1 MATGGPLDSDG
12 EQDPRIR
19 ADLDKE
25 IQAAEETVQALRHSL
40 LKAELRLK
48 ALRQRRNG
56 GGASHPAE
64 SQRCTAPK
72 EGLSSKLVGFG
83 QLKGLGD
90 WLAQQSNSLLQ
101 QAEAAGEQEAQLR
114 TRRRQQLERQSEEQ
128 LQRDA
133 DAESE
138 RVVRQHALDFLDQ
151 TKDDGPPLDVQNASD
166 VNKLFFQWLRDF
178 HSEYDDAWFEQNLMR
193 IDLAFRHIFEAAL
206 RDWRPATSG
215 VGPRS
220 TKRSGVGVERVRV
233 ACRARSS
240 GPGWSPGTFVL
251 NLGKCRNR
259 TLHDFSWCVAK
270 GSR

>member
-1 MATGGPLDSDG
+1 MRPMVHCQVPRLTCSQSFAACREGEIGTPVRQVRGTDSLRGRPHDAWVARG
-12 EQDPRIR
+12 VPAFLAFLAVRSASSGALRSTRQLRWSRAPGAARHKEQRPAHVQDPRIR

-101 QAEAAGEQEAQLR
+101 QAEAAGEQEAG
-114 TRRRQQLERQSEEQ
+114 E
-128 LQRDA
+128 
-133 DAESE
+133 
-138 RVVRQHALDFLDQ
+138 LDL
-151 TKDDGPPLDVQNASD
+151 TELN
-166 VNKLFFQWLRDF
+166 
-178 HSEYDDAWFEQNLMR
+178 
-193 IDLAFRHIFEAAL
+193 
-206 RDWRPATSG
+206 
-215 VGPRS
+215 VGS
-220 TKRSGVGVERVRV
+220 MF
-233 ACRARSS
+233 C
-240 GPGWSPGTFVL
+240 
-251 NLGKCRNR
+251 
-259 TLHDFSWCVAK
+259 
-270 GSR
+270 